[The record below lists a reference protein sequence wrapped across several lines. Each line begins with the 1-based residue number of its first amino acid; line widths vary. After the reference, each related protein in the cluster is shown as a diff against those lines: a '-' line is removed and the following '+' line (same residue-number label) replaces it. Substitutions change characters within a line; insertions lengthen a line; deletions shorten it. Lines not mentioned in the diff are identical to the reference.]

1 MKFRV
6 DRDVFAEAVAWAA
19 RSLPTRP
26 PLPVLAGLLV
36 DAHENGLT
44 LSSFDYEVS
53 ARVDIPADV
62 AEPGTTLVSG
72 RLLADITKSLPQ
84 QTIEVV
90 TEDGDR
96 KAQLTCG
103 SSRFSLQTLPR
114 EDYPSLPAMPDSAG
128 SLPGDVFAAAVA
140 QVAVAVGR
148 DDTLP
153 VLTGIRVEFEG
164 DRLVLAAT
172 DRYRLAVRELS
183 WTPGRTDL
191 STVALVQGRSLAET
205 ARALADA
212 DSVTIALTGGVA
224 GEGLI
229 GFEGAAGGE
238 SRRTTNRLLDGE
250 FPKYRSLLPSESTST
265 AVIDSASFLETV
277 KRIALVADRN
287 TPVRL
292 SFDDGQV
299 VVEAGTGDEAQAVE
313 TLTCSYSGE
322 PLTIAF
328 NPQFLQDGIAALGAD
343 YTEISFTTSTKPA
356 VIAGRGEEGVPSD
369 GSYRYLIMPVRL
381 SS

>member
-84 QTIEVV
+84 QAIEVA
-90 TEDGDR
+90 TEDGER
-96 KAQLTCG
+96 KAQLSCG

-114 EDYPSLPAMPDSAG
+114 EDYPSLPAMPEAAG
-128 SLPGDVFAAAVA
+128 ALPGDVFAAAVA

-191 STVALVQGRSLAET
+191 STIALVQGRSLAET
-205 ARALADA
+205 ARALGDA
-212 DSVTIALTGGVA
+212 DSVTIALAGGVA

-250 FPKYRSLLPSESTST
+250 FPKYRSLLPSESTSV
-265 AVIDSASFLETV
+265 AVVDSASFLETV

-292 SFDDGQV
+292 TFDDGSV
-299 VVEAGTGDEAQAVE
+299 IVEAGTGDEAQAVE
-313 TLTCSYSGE
+313 TLSCTYVGE
-322 PLTIAF
+322 SLTIAF
-328 NPQFLQDGIAALGAD
+328 NPQFLQDGVAALGSD
-343 YTEISFTTSTKPA
+343 FTEISFTTPTKPA
-356 VIAGRGEEGVPSD
+356 VISGRDDEGVPSD